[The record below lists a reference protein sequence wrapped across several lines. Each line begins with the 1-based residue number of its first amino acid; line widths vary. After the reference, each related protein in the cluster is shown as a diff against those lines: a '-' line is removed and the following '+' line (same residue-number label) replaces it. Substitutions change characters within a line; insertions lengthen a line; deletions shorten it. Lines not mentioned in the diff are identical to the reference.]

1 MAAKSSMRTGAAAL
15 VESLEKAG
23 AEVVFGYPGGN
34 VVDVF
39 DRLRGSRLRFVL
51 GRHEQGCVHMA
62 DGYARASGR
71 PAVVV
76 VTSGP
81 GLTNTITGLGAANMD
96 GVPMVLVCGQVPLDQ
111 IGTDAFQEADT
122 TGLTRAVSKHNF
134 LVHSADE
141 IPETVAQAFYI
152 ATHGKPGPVVIDVPR
167 DCQLALTAAAY
178 PARVFL
184 RAYHPEVSATPSQVA
199 RLAKLVNGAKRPVIL
214 AGGGVVASGAS
225 GDVAALAHK
234 VGIPVATTLMGIGSF
249 DETDPLALGL
259 AGLHGEFA
267 ANAAIAEADLLLALG
282 GRFNDRVTGRSAAKF
297 ARRAKIV
304 HVDCDPA
311 SINKNVTVDLG
322 IIADVKELLMTV
334 DSRIMPAAHDEWLA
348 KIAAHRRPQGPRRRR
363 HRRRPAPALGGEALP
378 PHHAAALHQ
387 LGRHGRDGL
396 RHPRGDR
403 RGDRAAGPQ
412 GRRVSRR
419 RRRADDGRGADRRR
433 GVRAAGHLYRLFQRL
448 ARAGAPDAAPSLRW
462 TLLRDRPPIP
472 RLREARGRLR
482 HPRRP
487 RDGRKQARR
496 SGGEGAQ
503 VEGADARRGGGGQGG
518 RGMKG
523 EIHRINCYVE
533 NKPGVL
539 ARIVGLISGRGYNIQ
554 TLNVGPT
561 EDGTVSRMK
570 IDVLGTARVVEQIIL
585 QLRNQVNVIEV
596 SSRRR

>member
-178 PARVFL
+178 PPRVFL
-184 RAYHPEVSATPSQVA
+184 RAYHPEVSAAPSQVA

-282 GRFNDRVTGRSAAKF
+282 VRFNDRVTGRSAAKF

-348 KIAAHRRPQGPRRRR
+348 AIAA
-363 HRRRPAPALGGEALP
+363 RRRPRTEGLKPLHRGVIMPQAVVESVYAATKGRAIVVTDVGQHQLWAAKRFRHTMPRHFISSGGMGAMGFGIPAAIGAAIARPDRKVVAFLGDGGAQMTAEELIVAAELGLP
-378 PHHAAALHQ
+378 VTFVVFSNGSLGLVRQMQRHLCGGRYFATDLHSPDFVKLAAAY
-387 LGRHGRDGL
+387 GI
-396 RHPRGDR
+396 
-403 RGDRAAGPQ
+403 
-412 GRRVSRR
+412 
-419 RRRADDGRGADRRR
+419 R
-433 GVRAAGHLYRLFQRL
+433 GVRVTDGSRL
-448 ARAGAPDAAPSLRW
+448 DAAVAKALKSKAP
-462 TLLRDRPPIP
+462 TL
-472 RLREARGRLR
+472 
-482 HPRRP
+482 
-487 RDGRKQARR
+487 
-496 SGGEGAQ
+496 
-503 VEGADARRGGGGQGG
+503 VE
-518 RGMKG
+518 
-523 EIHRINCYVE
+523 V
-533 NKPGVL
+533 
-539 ARIVGLISGRGYNIQ
+539 
-554 TLNVGPT
+554 
-561 EDGTVSRMK
+561 
-570 IDVLGTARVVEQIIL
+570 VVEK
-585 QLRNQVNVIEV
+585 EAEA
-596 SSRRR
+596 